1 VYQPEEVR
9 LLENSLISGPLKA
22 MSPICLQ
29 LVSGGKLE
37 SLWDDLVHTHHYL
50 GCKKLLGKR
59 LKYMAFIEQTPV
71 AAISWSAP
79 AKKLQVR
86 DDFIGW
92 ADEIRRR
99 FLHRLAANSRF
110 VIFPWVQIR
119 HLASHL
125 LGKNLRRLGADWKAW
140 FHQDLWLVETFVD
153 PTRFRG
159 TVYKASNWRHVG
171 TTKGYTKRGKGY
183 MYHGHIKEVFVY
195 VLEPRFRDILGISST
210 LCVNRTLPKKV
221 EDLRLILHNVAWD
234 PDPLSELNLSEQD
247 VYNFLDELTNF
258 HHEFHSCFKRPEQER
273 LGLAHITGLLS
284 NLKVKS
290 IEPMALEIIGEKSV
304 RSMQRFMKTYRWN
317 HQAMLQILQ
326 DMVVQSLGS
335 PTGMITVDASE
346 FPKKGKKSVGVA
358 RQYCGRLGKQDNCQS
373 GVFAGYTSEKG
384 YCLIDCQLYMP
395 EEWFSDDYQDLRQ
408 ENLVP
413 EDLSFQ
419 TKQEIGL
426 ELITKTSQKF
436 PARWIG
442 CDAAFGSD
450 ASFLHSLPEGL
461 YYFADVRKSEKVYLE
476 KPEVGVPQYQGR
488 GRPPSKHKVLS
499 EHQPHKVSEL
509 AQSKELTWHPINL
522 GEGAK
527 GPLLAHVACLRVYPS
542 RSEIPWEEPVWL
554 IIRKRT
560 DGQVRYAFSDAP
572 ESISIQELCQ
582 ASCWRWPIEQ
592 CFEEG
597 KSYLGM
603 DHYEHRSWPAWHR
616 HMIYVMLAMHFLF
629 RLRQRLKKKL
639 QA

>member
-1 VYQPEEVR
+1 MPPV
-9 LLENSLISGPLKA
+9 
-22 MSPICLQ
+22 CLQ
-29 LVSGGKLE
+29 LVSGGILE

-50 GCKKLLGKR
+50 GCKKLVGKR

-92 ADEIRRR
+92 ADETRRR
-99 FLHRLAANSRF
+99 FLYQLAANSRF
-110 VIFPWVQIR
+110 VIFPWVQIFN
-119 HLASHL
+119 LASHL
-125 LGKNLRRLGADWKAW
+125 LGRNLCRLRNDWNVC
-140 FHQDLWLVETFVD
+140 FQEDLWLVESFVD
-153 PTRFRG
+153 PQRFHG
-159 TVYKASNWRHVG
+159 TVYKASNWRHLG
-171 TTKGYTKRGKGY
+171 QTKGYTKLGKGY
-183 MYHGHIKEVFVY
+183 MYHGHIKEFFVY
-195 VLEPRFRDILGISST
+195 VLKPRFRDFLGISST
-210 LCVNRTLPKKV
+210 LSVSRTLHKKV
-221 EDLRLILHNVAWD
+221 EDLSVILHNVAWD
-234 PDPLSELNLSEQD
+234 PDPLSEFNLSEQD
-247 VYNFLDELTNF
+247 VYTLAEELTNF
-258 HHEFHSCFKRPEQER
+258 HHEFHSCFVRPEQER
-273 LGLAHITGLLS
+273 LGLAYIQGLLS
-284 NLKVKS
+284 DLKAKS

-304 RSMQRFMKTYRWN
+304 RSMQRFMKTYRWD
-317 HQAMLQILQ
+317 HQAMLQSLQ

-335 PTGMITVDASE
+335 AEGMITVDASE
-346 FPKKGKKSVGVA
+346 FPKKGTKSVGVA
-358 RQYCGRLGKQDNCQS
+358 RQYCGRMGKVENCQS

-395 EEWFSDDYQDLRQ
+395 EKWFSNDYQDRRQ

-426 ELITKTSQKF
+426 ELITRASKKF

-442 CDAAFGSD
+442 CDTVFGSD
-450 ASFLHSLPEGL
+450 ENFLDSLPEGL
-461 YYFADVRKSEKVYLE
+461 YYFTDVKKNEKVYLE

-488 GRPPSKHKVLS
+488 GRRPVNPKVIS
-499 EHQPHKVSEL
+499 DHRTYKVKEL
-509 AQSKELTWHPINL
+509 AKSKELTWHRIKL
-522 GEGAK
+522 EEGAK
-527 GPLLAHVACLRVYPS
+527 GPLLAYVACLRVYPS
-542 RSEIPWEEPVWL
+542 REELPWEDPVWL

-572 ESISIQELCQ
+572 ESISLQELCQ
-582 ASCWRWPIEQ
+582 VSCWRWPIEQ

-597 KSYLGM
+597 KSHLGM

-629 RLRQRLKKKL
+629 RLRQRLKKRL